1 MSIQKPQTRQANGRP
16 VSLDEFFDFSRKRAP
31 GFLGYQPIEEIDRRP
46 LRPGE
51 MMRITALIR
60 GDGYREQDMD
70 SVEARCAAALVVA
83 RVGLEEALP
92 ALRDALSRDITEPL
106 VRCTL
111 TYALECLS
119 GMVARGTVPE
129 KELQLKRL
137 LRMRDSVIPI
147 ERRFA
152 DIVLEKADVKYGTV
166 TSW

>member
-1 MSIQKPQTRQANGRP
+1 MSNVHQKAKPADGRP

-31 GFLGYQPIEEIDRRP
+31 GFLGYAVIGEIDRRP

-60 GDGYREQDMD
+60 GDNYREQDMD
-70 SVEARCAAALVVA
+70 SVEARCAAALVAA
-83 RVGLEEALP
+83 RVGLDEVLP
-92 ALRDALSRDITEPL
+92 VLRDALSREIPEPL
-106 VRCTL
+106 VKCSL
-111 TYALECLS
+111 AYAHECLS
-119 GMVARGTVPE
+119 GMAARGTVPD
-129 KELQLKRL
+129 KDLQLIHL

-152 DIVLEKADVKYGTV
+152 DIVLEKADVKYGTI